1 MRKVIAGLIMIC
13 AVGFYVVHLMG
24 IGEKDEKSNPAQNQ
38 EVTKET
44 EAAKTIE
51 GYEKQLTNDY
61 PEAPADIMT
70 IYDELLEIAYG
81 GKISEEELSQY
92 VKVVRMMY
100 SKGFNELNPEEKQL
114 SGLMQELEQNKE
126 KGVNIVASKIGQV
139 YILKNEKGEETEA
152 TVTVAHA
159 TNTSSDERQYIFVK
173 EDGLWKI
180 NGWKSTQKN
189 TTEE

>member
-1 MRKVIAGLIMIC
+1 MRKVIAGLIMVC
-13 AVGFYVVHLMG
+13 AIGFYVVHLLNV
-24 IGEKDEKSNPAQNQ
+24 GETDEKSSPTQNN

-44 EAAKTIE
+44 EVAKALE
-51 GYEKQLTNDY
+51 GYEKQLTNNY
-61 PEAPADIMT
+61 PEAPADIMN
-70 IYDELLEIAYG
+70 IYDALLEIAYG

-114 SGLMQELEQNKE
+114 SGLLQELKQNKE
-126 KGVNIVASKIGQV
+126 KGVNIVASKVGQV

-159 TNTSSDERQYIFVK
+159 TNTSSDERQYIFIK
-173 EDGLWKI
+173 EDGVWKI
-180 NGWKSTQKN
+180 NGWQSTHKN
-189 TTEE
+189 ITEE

>member
-1 MRKVIAGLIMIC
+1 MRKVIAGLIMVC
-13 AVGFYVVHLMG
+13 AIGFYVVHLLNV
-24 IGEKDEKSNPAQNQ
+24 GEADEKSSPTQNN

-44 EAAKTIE
+44 EVAKALE
-51 GYEKQLTNDY
+51 GYEKQLTNNY
-61 PEAPADIMT
+61 PEAPADIMN
-70 IYDELLEIAYG
+70 IYDALLEIAYG

-114 SGLMQELEQNKE
+114 SGLLQELKQNKE
-126 KGVNIVASKIGQV
+126 KGVNIVASKVGQV

-159 TNTSSDERQYIFVK
+159 TNTSSDEREYIFIK
-173 EDGLWKI
+173 EDGVWKI
-180 NGWKSTQKN
+180 NGWQSTHKN
-189 TTEE
+189 ITEE